1 MIMVCVIE
9 SVYSL
14 LIRNQIVQSFSLYR
28 RIQASFISCYNI
40 AGLSKELKY
49 VNLKNT
55 KVRNL
60 TLINIEKPGNFLY
73 AILRYSKIY
82 SHTT

>member
-28 RIQASFISCYNI
+28 RIQASFISCYNR
-40 AGLSKELKY
+40 AGLSNKLKY
-49 VNLKNT
+49 MSVKNT
-55 KVRNL
+55 KVRNF
-60 TLINIEKPGNFLY
+60 TIINLEKPGNFLY
-73 AILRYSKIY
+73 AILRYLKIY